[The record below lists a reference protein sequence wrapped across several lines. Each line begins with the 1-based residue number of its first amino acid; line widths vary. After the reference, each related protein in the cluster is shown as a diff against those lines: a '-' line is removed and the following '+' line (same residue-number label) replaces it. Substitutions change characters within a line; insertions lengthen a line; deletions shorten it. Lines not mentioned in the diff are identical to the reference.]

1 MVTGENNQA
10 DAISDHVCLVLGVT
24 DRAACSWG
32 PLLTG
37 ERSGPGLM
45 GAGLPAAAATTAT
58 ATAAT
63 AAAKAPSRTAPV
75 LSRSGLVHRQVA
87 AV

>member
-45 GAGLPAAAATTAT
+45 GAGLPAAAATA

-63 AAAKAPSRTAPV
+63 AAKAPSRTAPV